1 MFSLKSSRSAGK
13 NQTQTVAV
21 RAPEANPALPAKTK
35 LAAKDF
41 NGFEAIDGEGVVLVG
56 KGTHIVG
63 EITNCSV
70 VEIQGILEGTVSADV
85 VIVRD
90 GGGFKGNFRAE
101 QAQIHG
107 VVEGGVTVHGL
118 LDIRATGKVT
128 GDVTY
133 EELAVAVGAHVSGQ
147 IASPATI
154 DAPSVSDAPMDSDA
168 PVVSNTPP
176 VSITGGNRLYEN
188 PSQTPPQLPPKHI
201 DSPTGAQGDSSAAL
215 MENHISAA
223 LAPKN

>member
-1 MFSLKSSRSAGK
+1 MFSLKSSASKQAK
-13 NQTQTVAV
+13 SVAL
-21 RAPEANPALPAKTK
+21 RAAQSNPAMSSKSKTV
-35 LAAKDF
+35 AKDF
-41 NGFEAIDGEGVVLVG
+41 KGFEAVQGEGVVLVG

-70 VEIQGILEGTVSADV
+70 VEIQGVLEGTVAADV

-90 GGGFKGNFRAE
+90 GGGFKGDFKAE
-101 QAQIHG
+101 QAEIHG

-154 DAPSVSDAPMDSDA
+154 EAAQPASIDSTA
-168 PVVSNTPP
+168 KPFEASSNTPSQP
-176 VSITGGNRLYEN
+176 PHKQLNGGAA
-188 PSQTPPQLPPKHI
+188 LPTA
-201 DSPTGAQGDSSAAL
+201 SNSAAA
-215 MENHISAA
+215 ISS
-223 LAPKN
+223 KN